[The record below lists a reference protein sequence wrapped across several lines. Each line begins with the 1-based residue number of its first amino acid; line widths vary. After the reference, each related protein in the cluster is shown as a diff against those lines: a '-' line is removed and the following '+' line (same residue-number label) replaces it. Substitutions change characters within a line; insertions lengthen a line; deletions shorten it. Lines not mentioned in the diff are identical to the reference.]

1 MIALDNPWVIDHAT
15 ILIRLSLAVF
25 HGGLIGFEREQ
36 QNHPAGL
43 RTHIL
48 VCLGSSMIM
57 LLSIYGFAEFAGE
70 PNVRID
76 PARLATAVITGVGF
90 LGAGT
95 ILFTG
100 KSITGLTTAAS
111 LWVVAAIGLQIG
123 AGFYFSAAAGTILV
137 FITLWVFNK
146 VEHRFLKSKKVRK
159 LTIQA
164 ETEEELLDI
173 VTQRLASRSIMTQKM
188 MLQRIRPSLDMPL
201 CWEVKLDIVVPR
213 TMEPKEIVAE
223 MKQIG
228 GVVAVSFE

>member
-1 MIALDNPWVIDHAT
+1 MNASYNPWVIDYT
-15 ILIRLSLAVF
+15 VILVRLVLAVLL
-25 HGGLIGFEREQ
+25 GGLIGFEREQ
-36 QNHPAGL
+36 HNHPAGF

-57 LLSIYGFAEFAGE
+57 LLSIYGFAEFVGE

-100 KSITGLTTAAS
+100 KAITGLTTAAS

-123 AGFYFSAAAGTILV
+123 AGFYVGAAAGTVLV

-146 VEHRFLKSKKVRK
+146 MEHRFLKSKKVRK

-164 ETEEELLDI
+164 EEEELLDLVSEKLASWSI
-173 VTQRLASRSIMTQKM
+173 VTQKLTLKRLQAT
-188 MLQRIRPSLDMPL
+188 LDAPQCL
-201 CWEVKLDIVVPR
+201 EVQLDLMVPR
-213 TMEPKEIVAE
+213 SLEPKEMVDAI
-223 MKQIG
+223 KGIG
-228 GVVAVSFE
+228 GVVAVSVE

>member
-1 MIALDNPWVIDHAT
+1 VIAVENPWAIDHAV
-15 ILIRLSLAVF
+15 ILIRLFLALF
-25 HGGLIGFEREQ
+25 LGGLIGFEREQ

-48 VCLGSSMIM
+48 VCLGSTMIM

-123 AGFYFSAAAGTILV
+123 AGFYFSAVTGTVLV

-146 VEHRFLKSKKVRK
+146 MEHRFLKSKKVRK

-173 VTQRLASRSIMTQKM
+173 VTQKLASRSIMTQKM
-188 MLQRIRPSLDMPL
+188 MLQRIRPSLDVPL
-201 CWEVKLDIVVPR
+201 CWEVQLDIVVPR
-213 TMEPKEIVAE
+213 SMEPKEIVAE
-223 MKQIG
+223 MKQIS
-228 GVVAVSFE
+228 GVVAVSVE

>member
-1 MIALDNPWVIDHAT
+1 MNASYNPWVIDYT
-15 ILIRLSLAVF
+15 VILIRLVLAVLL
-25 HGGLIGFEREQ
+25 GGLIGFEREQ
-36 QNHPAGL
+36 HNHPAGF

-57 LLSIYGFAEFAGE
+57 LLSIYGFAEFVGE

-100 KSITGLTTAAS
+100 KAITGLTTAAS

-123 AGFYFSAAAGTILV
+123 AGFYVGAAAGTVLV

-146 VEHRFLKSKKVRK
+146 MEHRFLKSKKVRK

-164 ETEEELLDI
+164 EEEELLDLVSEKLASWSI
-173 VTQRLASRSIMTQKM
+173 VTQKLTLKRLQATLDAPQCLEVQLDLMVPRSI
-188 MLQRIRPSLDMPL
+188 
-201 CWEVKLDIVVPR
+201 
-213 TMEPKEIVAE
+213 EPKDMVVAI
-223 MKQIG
+223 KGIG
-228 GVVAVSFE
+228 GVVAVSVE

>member
-1 MIALDNPWVIDHAT
+1 M
-15 ILIRLSLAVF
+15 
-25 HGGLIGFEREQ
+25 
-36 QNHPAGL
+36 
-43 RTHIL
+43 
-48 VCLGSSMIM
+48 
-57 LLSIYGFAEFAGE
+57 
-70 PNVRID
+70 
-76 PARLATAVITGVGF
+76 
-90 LGAGT
+90 
-95 ILFTG
+95 
-100 KSITGLTTAAS
+100 
-111 LWVVAAIGLQIG
+111 
-123 AGFYFSAAAGTILV
+123 

>member
-1 MIALDNPWVIDHAT
+1 MDNPWVIDHAT

-25 HGGLIGFEREQ
+25 LGGLIGFEREQ

>member
-1 MIALDNPWVIDHAT
+1 MSAVENPWAIDYT
-15 ILIRLSLAVF
+15 VILIRLGLAVF
-25 HGGLIGFEREQ
+25 LGGLIGFEREQ
-36 QNHPAGL
+36 HNHPAGL

-48 VCLGSSMIM
+48 VCLGSTMIM
-57 LLSIYGFAEFAGE
+57 LLSIYGFVDFARE

-76 PARLATAVITGVGF
+76 PARLATAVITGIGF

-123 AGFYFSAAAGTILV
+123 AGFYFGAVAGTFLV

-146 VEHRFLKSKKVRK
+146 MEHRFLKSKKVRK

-164 ETEEELLDI
+164 ESEEELLDI
-173 VTQRLASRSIMTQKM
+173 VTNKLASRSIVTQKIT
-188 MLQRIRPSLDMPL
+188 LQRIRPSLEAPL
-201 CWEVKLDIVVPR
+201 CMEVQLDIVVPR
-213 TMEPKEIVAE
+213 SMEPKEMVAE

-228 GVVAVSFE
+228 GVVAVSIE

>member
-25 HGGLIGFEREQ
+25 LGGLIGFEREQ

>member
-1 MIALDNPWVIDHAT
+1 MNASYNPWVIDYT
-15 ILIRLSLAVF
+15 VILVRLVLAVLL
-25 HGGLIGFEREQ
+25 GGLIGFEREQ
-36 QNHPAGL
+36 HNHPAGF

-57 LLSIYGFAEFAGE
+57 LLSIYGFAEFVGE

-100 KSITGLTTAAS
+100 KAITGLTTAAS

-123 AGFYFSAAAGTILV
+123 AGFYVGAAAGTVLV

-146 VEHRFLKSKKVRK
+146 MEHRFLKSKKVRK

-164 ETEEELLDI
+164 EEEELLDRVSEKLASWSI
-173 VTQRLASRSIMTQKM
+173 VTQKLTLKRLQATLDAPQCLEVQLDLMVPRSI
-188 MLQRIRPSLDMPL
+188 
-201 CWEVKLDIVVPR
+201 
-213 TMEPKEIVAE
+213 EPKEMVDAI
-223 MKQIG
+223 KGIG
-228 GVVAVSFE
+228 GVVAVSVE

>member
-1 MIALDNPWVIDHAT
+1 MSVADNPWAIDYVVI
-15 ILIRLSLAVF
+15 LMRLSLAVLL
-25 HGGLIGFEREQ
+25 GGLIGFEREQ
-36 QNHPAGL
+36 HNHAAGL

-48 VCLGSSMIM
+48 VCLGSAMVM
-57 LLSIYGFAEFAGE
+57 LLSIYGFSEFVGE

-100 KSITGLTTAAS
+100 KAITGLTTAAS

-123 AGFYFSAAAGTILV
+123 AGFYIGAVAGTVLV

-146 VEHRFLKSKKVRK
+146 MEHRFLKSKKVRK

-164 ETEEELLDI
+164 EAEEQLLDI
-173 VTQRLASRSIMTQKM
+173 VSEKLASRSIVTQK
-188 MLQRIRPSLDMPL
+188 LTIRRIQPSLDAPPCL
-201 CWEVKLDIVVPR
+201 EVQLDLVVPR
-213 TMEPKEIVAE
+213 SIEPKEMVDV
-223 MKQIG
+223 MKGIG
-228 GVVAVSFE
+228 GIVAVSVE

>member
-25 HGGLIGFEREQ
+25 LGGLIGFEREQ

-90 LGAGT
+90 LGAAR
-95 ILFTG
+95 FY
-100 KSITGLTTAAS
+100 SQAS
-111 LWVVAAIGLQIG
+111 PLQG
-123 AGFYFSAAAGTILV
+123 
-137 FITLWVFNK
+137 
-146 VEHRFLKSKKVRK
+146 
-159 LTIQA
+159 
-164 ETEEELLDI
+164 
-173 VTQRLASRSIMTQKM
+173 
-188 MLQRIRPSLDMPL
+188 
-201 CWEVKLDIVVPR
+201 
-213 TMEPKEIVAE
+213 
-223 MKQIG
+223 
-228 GVVAVSFE
+228 

>member
-25 HGGLIGFEREQ
+25 LGGLIGFEREQ

-164 ETEEELLDI
+164 DTEEELLDI

-213 TMEPKEIVAE
+213 TMEPKEVVAE

-228 GVVAVSFE
+228 GFVAVSFE

>member
-1 MIALDNPWVIDHAT
+1 VIALDNPWVIDHAT

-25 HGGLIGFEREQ
+25 LGGLIGFEREQ

-201 CWEVKLDIVVPR
+201 CWEVQLDIVVPR
-213 TMEPKEIVAE
+213 SMEPKEIVAE

-228 GVVAVSFE
+228 GVVAVSVE

>member
-25 HGGLIGFEREQ
+25 LGGLIGFEREQ

-213 TMEPKEIVAE
+213 TMEPKEVVAE

>member
-1 MIALDNPWVIDHAT
+1 MNASYNPWVIDYT
-15 ILIRLSLAVF
+15 VILVRLVLAVLL
-25 HGGLIGFEREQ
+25 GGLIGFEREQ
-36 QNHPAGL
+36 HNHPAGF

-57 LLSIYGFAEFAGE
+57 LLSIYGFAEFVGE

-100 KSITGLTTAAS
+100 KAITGLTTAAS

-123 AGFYFSAAAGTILV
+123 AGFYVGAAAGTVLV

-146 VEHRFLKSKKVRK
+146 MEHRFLKSKKVRK

-164 ETEEELLDI
+164 EEEELLDMVSEKLASWSI
-173 VTQRLASRSIMTQKM
+173 VTQKLTLKRLQATLDAPQCLEVQLDLMVPRSI
-188 MLQRIRPSLDMPL
+188 
-201 CWEVKLDIVVPR
+201 
-213 TMEPKEIVAE
+213 EPKDMVDAI
-223 MKQIG
+223 KGIG
-228 GVVAVSFE
+228 GVVAVSVE

>member
-25 HGGLIGFEREQ
+25 LGGLIGFEREQ

-164 ETEEELLDI
+164 DTEEELLDI